1 MMIKCSIHFFIERC
15 SDYSEMTPALRAFCL
30 RFINSTEHKQNALH
44 SMYIILHCLISEK
57 KVSLGQTALLYFLQT
72 QVRKLSR
79 LPKISLSKHNQLDV
93 MRDISN
99 S

>member
-1 MMIKCSIHFFIERC
+1 
-15 SDYSEMTPALRAFCL
+15 
-30 RFINSTEHKQNALH
+30 
-44 SMYIILHCLISEK
+44 MYIILHCLISEK
-57 KVSLGQTALLYFLQT
+57 NKIKNKKVSLGQTALFLQT
-72 QVRKLSR
+72 QVHKLSR